1 MRRLGRF
8 GNVYPIGTSQG
19 TVNVGGRS
27 WELWYGLN
35 GAMKVY
41 TFTPPSPINNYNGNM
56 KDFFTYLTNNKG
68 YPAST
73 QYLISKFYI
82 RRDVRHAAI
91 QVLMNLVAYQFGTE
105 AFTGGPA
112 AFTVSKWSAE
122 AN

>member
-19 TVNVGGRS
+19 TVTIGGRS

-41 TFTPPSPINNYNGNM
+41 TFIPPSPINNYNGNM
-56 KDFFTYLTNNKG
+56 KDFFSYLTNKKG
-68 YPAST
+68 YPASN
-73 QYLISKFYI
+73 QYLISKFSYTREI
-82 RRDVRHAAI
+82 RAV

-112 AFTVSKWSAE
+112 GFTVSKWSAE
-122 AN
+122 AD